1 MIKKQ
6 QEEQHN
12 STLKLPLAFESTWA
26 FKAIIVSAACFTWA
40 VGSYIVNQYQ
50 NTETLASAP
59 IFSEASLDTQKAHP
73 AQFTRT
79 ATSLTT
85 QASAVNQQA
94 FERFSANG
102 TNKVNPGPL
111 PRSLRGSSHDF
122 HPQLTASGDLIID
135 ETARGLFDF
144 YLAAIDEE
152 ALEIILLRI
161 NLALE
166 NELSGKAFDQA
177 SELLR
182 NYINYKIVLTEL
194 EEPFSKQMDISA
206 LKQRNDYVKSLRRAQ
221 LGESA
226 ADIFFAQDE
235 AYDDYM
241 LERLAI
247 QQNTTLSLDQ
257 RKQALARA
265 EQDLPEKMQTM
276 RKQVTVHADLSQN
289 IKALRKEGASD
300 NEIFQARSDV
310 LGADA
315 AVRLAQL
322 DEKRALWQQRL
333 DEYVSDRDQIKSSG
347 LSKEDQHLALNNLL
361 EQNFQGRD
369 QLRVRAL
376 DANL

>member
-1 MIKKQ
+1 MRIKINEILDFWFVETPDEKKFKKD
-6 QEEQHN
+6 
-12 STLKLPLAFESTWA
+12 LKFDQVIKNKFLNDYELA
-26 FKAIIVSAACFTWA
+26 I
-40 VGSYIVNQYQ
+40 Q
-50 NTETLASAP
+50 NK
-59 IFSEASLDTQKAHP
+59 LDSWQ
-73 AQFTRT
+73 
-79 ATSLTT
+79 
-85 QASAVNQQA
+85 
-94 FERFSANG
+94 
-102 TNKVNPGPL
+102 
-111 PRSLRGSSHDF
+111 D
-122 HPQLTASGDLIID
+122 
-135 ETARGLFDF
+135 TARGC
-144 YLAAIDEE
+144 LA
-152 ALEIILLRI
+152 LIILLDQFSR
-161 NLALE
+161 NLFRE
-166 NELSGKAFDQA
+166 SGKAFDQA